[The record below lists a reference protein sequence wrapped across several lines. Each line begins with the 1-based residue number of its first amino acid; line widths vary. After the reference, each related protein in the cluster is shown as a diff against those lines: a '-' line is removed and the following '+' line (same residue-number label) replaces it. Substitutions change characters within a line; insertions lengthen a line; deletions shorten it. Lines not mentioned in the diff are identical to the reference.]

1 MNAYVVHTWIVDL
14 KEGLV
19 RYVVDKSEDAVAA
32 RQASKQF
39 SRKFWTQK
47 LLESRV
53 SGCCA
58 SKLTFFT
65 FQDVQRIEVSLAG
78 VSDASGS
85 RKSRSEGYRTEN
97 DGDSDGVG
105 WWVKRK

>member
-47 LLESRV
+47 LLESRG
-53 SGCCA
+53 SKISLFLSYCA
-58 SKLTFFT
+58 ALCTRAVHCTKFDDEF
-65 FQDVQRIEVSLAG
+65 
-78 VSDASGS
+78 SDIVL
-85 RKSRSEGYRTEN
+85 KVT
-97 DGDSDGVG
+97 
-105 WWVKRK
+105 